1 MTNQTAMGAEVHWRK
16 MVIQVILFF
25 FLCFVQSIW
34 LSELEADFWGGF
46 RLQNR

>member
-16 MVIQVILFF
+16 MVIQVILF

-46 RLQNR
+46 RLQNRL